1 MNEHVGAIN
10 QLTEQQRRSGQQPP
24 RLREGFVD
32 TASQA
37 KTIEPSKT
45 IEPPKPPASHPAPE
59 IEASPAELDAA
70 GPSTEELWPIVVKL
84 TFKPIRNNRGEVVNE
99 LSFREPK
106 GGDINR
112 YGNPVRMNSQGDWVI
127 EERKMHYVM
136 AALSDILPPFLD
148 QMDPRDWNFCAYE
161 LMRFFLPS
169 RRVS

>member
-1 MNEHVGAIN
+1 MNEHVGRVN
-10 QLTEQQRRSGQQPP
+10 QLTEKPAPPAP

-37 KTIEPSKT
+37 KTIEPKT
-45 IEPPKPPASHPAPE
+45 IEPPKPPVSHPGPE

-148 QMDPRDWNFCAYE
+148 QMDPRDWNFAAYE

>member
-1 MNEHVGAIN
+1 MNEHVGRVN
-10 QLTEQQRRSGQQPP
+10 QLTEKPERP
-24 RLREGFVD
+24 RAREGFVD
-32 TASQA
+32 DKSN
-37 KTIEPSKT
+37 TIEPSK
-45 IEPPKPPASHPAPE
+45 PVSHMAPE
-59 IEASPAELDAA
+59 IEQSPADVEPMED
-70 GPSTEELWPIVVKL
+70 TTWPIVVKL
-84 TFKPIRNNRGEVVNE
+84 SFKSIRNNKGESVSE

-136 AALSDILPPFLD
+136 AALADILPPFLD
-148 QMDPRDWNFCAYE
+148 QMDPRDWNYCAYE

>member
-10 QLTEQQRRSGQQPP
+10 QLTEQQRRAGQP
-24 RLREGFVD
+24 RAREGFV
-32 TASQA
+32 QGQVP
-37 KTIEPSKT
+37 TIEPTPPKT
-45 IEPPKPPASHPAPE
+45 IEPPRPPAPHPGPE

-70 GPSTEELWPIVVKL
+70 APSTEELWPIVVKL
-84 TFKPIRNNRGEVVNE
+84 SFKSIRNNKGETVNE

-112 YGNPVRMNSQGDWVI
+112 YGNPVRMNSAGDWVI

-169 RRVS
+169 RRVL

>member
-1 MNEHVGAIN
+1 MNEHVGRVN
-10 QLTEQQRRSGQQPP
+10 QLTENP
-24 RLREGFVD
+24 RPRGREGFVED
-32 TASQA
+32 KPTKTA
-37 KTIEPSKT
+37 
-45 IEPPKPPASHPAPE
+45 IEPPKAPASHPAPE
-59 IEASPAELDAA
+59 IEPSPAELDAA
-70 GPSTEELWPIVVKL
+70 PLGEDIWPIVVKL
-84 TFKPIRNNRGEVVNE
+84 TFKPIRNNKGESVNE

-127 EERKMHYVM
+127 EERKMHYIM

-148 QMDPRDWNFCAYE
+148 QMDPRDWNFAAYE